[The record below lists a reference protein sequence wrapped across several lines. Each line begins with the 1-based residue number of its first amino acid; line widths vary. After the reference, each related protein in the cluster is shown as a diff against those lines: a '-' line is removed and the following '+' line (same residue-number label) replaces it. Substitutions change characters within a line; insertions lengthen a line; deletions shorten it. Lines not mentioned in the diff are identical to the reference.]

1 MRTLCSAIPATS
13 GQSLSLM
20 ATLSA
25 TAHRVVATMK
35 GREVKVMNI
44 YSDTMCFDCEDAPA
58 FEDNW
63 LCEECIAAK

>member
-1 MRTLCSAIPATS
+1 
-13 GQSLSLM
+13 
-20 ATLSA
+20 
-25 TAHRVVATMK
+25 
-35 GREVKVMNI
+35 MNI